1 MKEQNVSKFIFWSL
15 VAAGLYNILWG
26 AWVIFFPA
34 LSFTLL
40 GAEPPRYLELWQC
53 IGMIVGVYGL
63 GYIIAASN
71 PNRHWPIVL
80 VGLLGKIFGPIG
92 FVKAL
97 YDGVFPLSFGINIIF
112 NDLIWWVPFFLA
124 LKGAYKNWL
133 DEDDVKMD
141 VEKVMNVVNEHFDS
155 NDPKLML
162 ALRHHGC
169 TFTREAL
176 NSLKQLK
183 DEINEKGWKL
193 LLVNMDSSGEF
204 DDMAKKYLGNEGWAS
219 ISDPDRSIYKS
230 MGLRRGGITEVL
242 GPKDCIRG
250 FSGIVKGYGIGPLRG
265 DGMQLAGM
273 MLIDQSGL
281 RANFQA
287 NSSSDPFP
295 LKKWVKEL

>member
-15 VAAGLYNILWG
+15 IAAGIYNILWG
-26 AWVIFFPA
+26 AWVILFPA
-34 LSFTLL
+34 LSFEIL

-53 IGMIVGVYGL
+53 IGMIVGVYGI
-63 GYIIAASN
+63 GYIIAAIN

-92 FVKAL
+92 FAKAL
-97 YDGVFPLSFGINIIF
+97 YDGVFGLSFGVNIIF
-112 NDLIWWVPFFLA
+112 NDLIWWVPFYLA
-124 LKGAYKNWL
+124 LKGAYQNWL
-133 DEDDVKMD
+133 NEDDVKVD
-141 VEKVMNVVNEHFDS
+141 IEKLMKTAGKHFEE
-155 NDPKLML
+155 NDTKLML

-176 NSLKQLK
+176 ETLRKLKE
-183 DEINEKGWKL
+183 EINSKGWKL
-193 LLVNMDSSGEF
+193 LLVNMDTSGEF
-204 DDMAKKYLGNEGWAS
+204 DEIVKKHLGSEGWAS

-250 FSGIVKGYGIGPLRG
+250 LSGIVKGYGIGPLRG

-273 MLIDQSGL
+273 MLIDRDGL
-281 RANFQA
+281 KANFQA
-287 NSSSDPFP
+287 ESSSDPFP